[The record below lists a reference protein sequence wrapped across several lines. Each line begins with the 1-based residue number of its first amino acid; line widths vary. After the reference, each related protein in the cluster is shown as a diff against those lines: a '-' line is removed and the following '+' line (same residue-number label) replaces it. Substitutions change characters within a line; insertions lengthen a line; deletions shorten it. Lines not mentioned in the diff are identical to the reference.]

1 MIYKMEQFEEL
12 KKVIKRLNSKDENED
27 ASLFNFKAEI
37 IDNVLRVVDCNEEYN
52 VYYLETLNHLMYNSC
67 EEFGIKFKKIEIDE
81 IKEKLDNA
89 LKKDL
94 NSQDVFFD
102 WEDTIT
108 LVIGL

>member
-1 MIYKMEQFEEL
+1 
-12 KKVIKRLNSKDENED
+12 
-27 ASLFNFKAEI
+27 
-37 IDNVLRVVDCNEEYN
+37 
-52 VYYLETLNHLMYNSC
+52 MYNSC

-94 NSQDVFFD
+94 NSQNVFFD